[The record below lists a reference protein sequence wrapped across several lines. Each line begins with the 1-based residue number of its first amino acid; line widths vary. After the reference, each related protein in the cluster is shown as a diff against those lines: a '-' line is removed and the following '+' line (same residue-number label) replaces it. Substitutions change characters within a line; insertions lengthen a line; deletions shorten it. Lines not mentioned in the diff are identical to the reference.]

1 MNRQL
6 KHILARLA
14 RLSRRDQRWVLKR
27 LSSRQLEI
35 FEQWNGSKLLN
46 DAQRF
51 RGLKNDCIPIPAEP
65 LKTMRLP
72 MYCEELSMRSPLF
85 SAIILHHGRYSWRS
99 LFLKEYDREGLIQ
112 AAIDNQVFNIKP
124 MVQNLIVDEWAAS
137 MSFESHLDD
146 AHG

>member
-46 DAQRF
+46 DAKRF
-51 RGLKNDCIPIPAEP
+51 RSLKNDCISIPAEP
-65 LKTMRLP
+65 PKNKRLP
-72 MYCEELSMRSPLF
+72 MYCQELSMKPPLF
-85 SAIILHHGRYSWRS
+85 SAIILHHGRYSWSS
-99 LFLKEYDREGLIQ
+99 LFLKEYDKDGLIE
-112 AAIDNQVFNIKP
+112 AAINNQVLTIKP
-124 MVQNLIVDEWAAS
+124 SVQNMIIEEWAAII
-137 MSFESHLDD
+137 SFESHLDD